1 MKGGFKPGLA
11 VSILLHLERV
21 QQYNSIT
28 FRDEQLPDKKF
39 LRTLFIGPT
48 FHLVSLISLF
58 RFYWWYRKA
67 LQ

>member
-1 MKGGFKPGLA
+1 MKGGFKPGLP

-39 LRTLFIGPT
+39 LKN
-48 FHLVSLISLF
+48 SLYWSNISLGVIDLSF
-58 RFYWWYRKA
+58 
-67 LQ
+67 